1 MPFINSK
8 VNVPLTEEVKEA
20 LKTKLGQAISLI
32 PGKSENWL
40 MLSLEDNC
48 SLYFKGKNNTKMAF
62 IEVKI
67 FGRAAE
73 RDYERLT
80 EEISKI
86 YRDTVGIAQDKIY
99 IKYEEAEHWG
109 WNGTNF

>member
-1 MPFINSK
+1 
-8 VNVPLTEEVKEA
+8 
-20 LKTKLGQAISLI
+20 
-32 PGKSENWL
+32 
-40 MLSLEDNC
+40 
-48 SLYFKGKNNTKMAF
+48 MAF